1 LSTEGRRTPEKGRW
15 GATALLALLLWISLA
30 GGSWAAAEANVQRY
44 TLGCILPLSGRHAAY
59 GNATLD
65 AVLLATGIFDPR
77 RETPLRLLVED
88 SQSDPAQA
96 GAAVQRLAL
105 AGAVAII
112 GPLGGQEALAA
123 AQEAQRLAIPILTMT
138 QREGITGIGEQVF
151 RNFLT
156 AAMQVR
162 TIVHYARTVRG
173 LNRFAM
179 LYPQDDYGQE
189 MARLFGEEVHRQ
201 GGELGRE
208 ASYRADQ
215 TDFGEQILLIGGRV
229 PPLDPSPGEGQPA
242 LPEGTTA
249 TPEGLTGGPPAD
261 PPVDPDFEALFIP
274 DATFRVPL
282 LVRQLADY
290 GLAGIQ
296 LLGTS
301 GWRSPDLVG
310 TDPGGFEGALFAD
323 AFFTN
328 SLRPATSDFID
339 AFYLAFGRVPD
350 VMEALVYDAA
360 GMAVRVLLQDPEGT
374 RESFRQGLL
383 ALQGYPGATGRS
395 SFGPTREA
403 EKDLFIL
410 TVRDGQIIQV
420 R

>member
-1 LSTEGRRTPEKGRW
+1 LSTEGRRTPGKGRW

-30 GGSWAAAEANVQRY
+30 GGSWAAAEGNVQRY

-88 SQSDPAQA
+88 SQSEPAQA

-162 TIVHYARTVRG
+162 TIVQYARTVRG

-189 MARLFGEEVHRQ
+189 MARLFGEEVRRQ
-201 GGELGRE
+201 GGELERE

-215 TDFGEQILLIGGRV
+215 TDFGEQIMLIGGRV
-229 PPLDPSPGEGQPA
+229 PLLNVPPGEA
-242 LPEGTTA
+242 LPEVP
-249 TPEGLTGGPPAD
+249 PEALPEVT
-261 PPVDPDFEALFIP
+261 PVDPGFEALFIP

>member
-1 LSTEGRRTPEKGRW
+1 VT
-15 GATALLALLLWISLA
+15 LLAVLLWLSSASGL
-30 GGSWAAAEANVQRY
+30 WAAAAGNVQPY

-88 SQSDPAQA
+88 SQSEPAQA
-96 GAAVQRLAL
+96 GAAVQSLAA

-112 GPLGGQEALAA
+112 GPLGGQEALTA
-123 AQEAQRLAIPILTMT
+123 AQEAQRLGIPILTMT
-138 QREGITGIGEQVF
+138 QREGITAIGDQVF

-156 AAMQVR
+156 AAMQIR
-162 TIVHYARTVRG
+162 TIVQYVRMERG

-189 MARLFGEEVHRQ
+189 MARLFREEVRRQ
-201 GGELGRE
+201 GGELARE
-208 ASYRADQ
+208 ASYRTDQ
-215 TDFGEQILLIGGRV
+215 ANFGEQILMIGGIAPV
-229 PPLDPSPGEGQPA
+229 SDGPPGEA
-242 LPEGTTA
+242 LPEVPPGVL
-249 TPEGLTGGPPAD
+249 PEGAPKGLPEVPPAD
-261 PPVDPDFEALFIP
+261 PGFAALFIP
-274 DATFRVPL
+274 DATFRVTL
-282 LVRQLADY
+282 LIRQLADY
-290 GLAGIQ
+290 GLADIQ
-296 LLGTS
+296 LIGTS
-301 GWRSPDLVG
+301 GWRSSELFG
-310 TDPGGFEGALFAD
+310 TDPAGFEGALFAD

-350 VMEALVYDAA
+350 VMEALAYDAA

-395 SFGPTREA
+395 SFGPAREA